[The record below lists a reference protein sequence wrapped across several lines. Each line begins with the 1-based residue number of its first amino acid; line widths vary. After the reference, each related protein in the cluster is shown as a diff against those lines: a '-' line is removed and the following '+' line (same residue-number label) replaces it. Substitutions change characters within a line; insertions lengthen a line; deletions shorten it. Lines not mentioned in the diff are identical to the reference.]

1 MADTY
6 ADLVN
11 SRLGRN
17 VASRLGMPRPAR
29 LRRHTPGAPLV
40 AGPVLLGG
48 HGGAPLADRVAA
60 LLGGEGIEA
69 VSQLPAQGTVGAV
82 VADLSRID
90 SPADLESLRAL
101 LAPALRRLAPNGRV
115 VILGRDPD
123 IPGPG
128 QPGTD
133 LAGAVLAGADVARA
147 AARRALEGIT
157 RSVGKE
163 LRAGATANLV
173 LVADGGG
180 ANLGATVR
188 FLLSGRAAYV
198 DGQVVRVGA
207 TGGRPVDEPADW
219 AVPLAGRVAVVTG
232 AARGIG
238 ASVADVLARDGAT
251 VVCVDL
257 PAAGESLATLANR
270 IGGTA
275 LPLDVTAAD
284 AGRRI
289 VEHARTRHGRLDV
302 VVHNAG
308 ITRDK
313 LLANTD
319 ADRWERV
326 LDVNLM
332 SVLRMNEAILA
343 EGGIG
348 DGGHVVCV
356 SSVSGIAGNRGQSS
370 YAASKAG
377 IIGLVGSL
385 SGSPDLRRRRI
396 TVNAVAPGFIETEMT
411 ARMPLGTR
419 EVGRRLSSLAQG
431 GLPVD
436 VAETIAWLAQ
446 DANAGV
452 TGNVVRVCGQSLLG
466 A

>member
-11 SRLGRN
+11 SRLGRQ

-48 HGGAPLADRVAA
+48 HGSAPLADRVAA

-69 VSQLPAQGTVGAV
+69 LSLLPAEGTVTAV
-82 VADLSRID
+82 VADLSTID

-115 VILGRDPD
+115 VMLGRDPD
-123 IPGPG
+123 LPGADL
-128 QPGTD
+128 PGT
-133 LAGAVLAGADVARA
+133 VLTGADVARA

-157 RSVGKE
+157 RSVAKE

-173 LVADGGG
+173 LVADGGE
-180 ANLGATVR
+180 ANIGATVR

-219 AVPLAGRVAVVTG
+219 AVPLAGKVAVVTG

-238 ASVADVLARDGAT
+238 AAVADVLARDGAT
-251 VVCVDL
+251 VVCADL
-257 PAAGESLATLANR
+257 PAAGESLARVANR
-270 IGGTA
+270 VGGTA
-275 LPLDVTAAD
+275 LQLDVTAAD
-284 AGRRI
+284 AGGRI

-308 ITRDK
+308 ITRDR

-319 ADRWERV
+319 ADRWHAV
-326 LDVNLM
+326 LDLNLM

-356 SSVSGIAGNRGQSS
+356 SSLAGIAGNRGQSS

-385 SGSPDLRRRRI
+385 AGSPDLRRRRI

-411 ARMPLGTR
+411 ARIPLATR